1 MPDIKHLT
9 KTINEEFGDGSIILP
24 ELGNKVFDEKV
35 EVVSTG
41 SPAIDAAT
49 GIGGLP
55 RGRIVEIL
63 GMEAGGK
70 STLALSVIAQAQ
82 KKGLRCAYIDTEQA
96 LDKTRAE
103 QIGVDFDKML
113 ISQPDNGEQA
123 LNIVEMLIVSGEIGV
138 VVIDSVAALTPK
150 AEIEGDMG
158 DANIGG
164 MARLMGKACRK
175 IISPTKKNNV
185 LVIFIN
191 QIRAKLGGFGF
202 IPQETTTGGNALKFY
217 ASMRIDMRRTGNNKR
232 GETLVST
239 NHKVTIKKNKLAVPM
254 KTVSVKIGKN
264 GFLL

>member
-1 MPDIKHLT
+1 MSKIKELT
-9 KTINEEFGDGSIILP
+9 DTINEEYGDGSIILP
-24 ELGNKVFDEKV
+24 ELGNKIFDEKV

-41 SPAIDAAT
+41 SSLIDKAT

-55 RGRIVEIL
+55 RGRIVEVM

-70 STLALSVIAQAQ
+70 STLAMSTIAQAQ
-82 KKGLRCAYIDTEQA
+82 KQELRCAYIDTEQA

-103 QIGVDFDKML
+103 ELGVNFDKML

-123 LNIVEMLIVSGEIGV
+123 LNILEMLIISGQVSV
-138 VVIDSVAALTPK
+138 VVVDSVAALTPK
-150 AEIEGDMG
+150 AEVEGDMS

-175 IISPTKKNNV
+175 IVSPTKKNKV

-202 IPQETTTGGNALKFY
+202 VPQETTPGGNALKFY
-217 ASMRIDMRRTGNNKR
+217 ASMRIDMRRTGNNKK

-254 KTVSVKIGKN
+254 KTVSVKIGKS
-264 GFLL
+264 GFID